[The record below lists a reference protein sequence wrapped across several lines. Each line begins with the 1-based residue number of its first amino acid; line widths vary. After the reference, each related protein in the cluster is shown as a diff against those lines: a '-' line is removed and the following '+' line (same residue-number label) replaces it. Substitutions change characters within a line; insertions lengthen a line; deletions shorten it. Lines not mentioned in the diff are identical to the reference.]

1 MANYKFNF
9 SKFGKPRV
17 KSTNS
22 SPRREI
28 VAKNIIGV
36 IGIKLDGSYYIVTK
50 DKEYLLTIESYELKG
65 KNVYYAR
72 TLQNNRILNVISL
85 SKKLVNNK
93 QYLPFGVGSIVKG
106 NVYKILGTERFNIG
120 KILEAKDVPEEYQY
134 FVRNTVHNNKQFF
147 RDNYEEIEK
156 CITN

>member
-1 MANYKFNF
+1 MAEYKFNF

-17 KSTNS
+17 KSTSS

-36 IGIKLDGSYYIVTK
+36 IGINIDASYYVETK
-50 DKEYLLTIESYELKG
+50 DKQYQLTIESYELKG

-72 TLQNNRILNVISL
+72 TLQNNRILNIISL
-85 SKKLVNNK
+85 KKKLVNNK
-93 QYLPFGVGSIVKG
+93 QYLPFSVGCIIKG
-106 NVYKILGTERFNIG
+106 NVYKILGTEIFNIN
-120 KILEAKDVPEEYQY
+120 KILDCKDVPEEYEH
-134 FVRNTVHNNKQFF
+134 FVKTTVHIKKQFF

-156 CITN
+156 CMVN

>member
-1 MANYKFNF
+1 MAGYKFNF

-28 VAKNIIGV
+28 VAKNVIGV
-36 IGIKLDGSYYIVTK
+36 IGINIDASYYVETK
-50 DKEYLLTIESYELKG
+50 DKQYKLTIESYELKG

-72 TLQNNRILNVISL
+72 TLQNNRILNIISL
-85 SKKLVNNK
+85 KKRLVNNK
-93 QYLPFGVGSIVKG
+93 QYLPFSVGCIVKG
-106 NVYKILGTERFNIG
+106 NIYKILGTERFNISR
-120 KILEAKDVPEEYQY
+120 ILDCKDVPEEYEY
-134 FVRNTVHNNKQFF
+134 FVKTTVHIKKQFF

-156 CITN
+156 CMVN